1 MYRRTLTP
9 WYLDLQRRPPP
20 PWSRSQAVPRT
31 GGRDIHR
38 QMERT
43 RERER
48 ESKRRKW
55 YRENTQLRET
65 QQVRQTQ
72 SHLFFAHFHANEIY
86 GYIFSNIE
94 KSTLI

>member
-1 MYRRTLTP
+1 MYRRKLTP

-20 PWSRSQAVPRT
+20 PWPRSQAVPRT

-65 QQVRQTQ
+65 QQ
-72 SHLFFAHFHANEIY
+72 FFAHFHANEIY